1 MQWNCYIKH
10 TNLKISKGIGILT
23 KLRRLSKGV
32 LRTLFYAFVQP
43 RIDYGLVVWGSATP
57 SNQKPLSKAFTKSSK
72 ENLKNKNRIQPTE
85 PLFYELKV
93 LDFDKH
99 NKFLTMSGFMWQ
111 LTYDNIP
118 DKIKSSFKI
127 RNGNYR
133 ENSNTIS
140 NTIFLSS
147 DTTFGN

>member
-1 MQWNCYIKH
+1 MGSWFGEVQHPVIKSH
-10 TNLKISKGIGILT
+10 YQKHLQKAGRKI
-23 KLRRLSKGV
+23 
-32 LRTLFYAFVQP
+32 LF
-43 RIDYGLVVWGSATP
+43 
-57 SNQKPLSKAFTKSSK
+57 
-72 ENLKNKNRIQPTE
+72 KNRNQPTE
-85 PLFYELKV
+85 PSFYELKV

-99 NKFLTMSGFMWQ
+99 NKFLTMSVFMWQ

-118 DKIKSSFKI
+118 DTIKSSFKI
-127 RNGNYR
+127 RNSNYR

>member
-1 MQWNCYIKH
+1 MQHPVIKSH
-10 TNLKISKGIGILT
+10 YQKHLQKAGRKI
-23 KLRRLSKGV
+23 
-32 LRTLFYAFVQP
+32 LF
-43 RIDYGLVVWGSATP
+43 
-57 SNQKPLSKAFTKSSK
+57 
-72 ENLKNKNRIQPTE
+72 KNRNQPTE
-85 PLFYELKV
+85 PSFYELKV

-118 DKIKSSFKI
+118 DTIKSSCKI
-127 RNGNYR
+127 RNSNYR